1 VSLLFARVTMMVM
14 VVGLVAAA
22 CSSSDKTVGQQARAW
37 AASTGWAATV
47 RQLQG
52 DLHRLSGLGEDTAGV
67 RRTVC
72 DVLVTDALSANQ
84 QLPTPDRALTGF
96 LSDAYT
102 AAADAGRDCFK
113 GSVPVE
119 TATARAASAAADLV
133 RAQAR
138 YDSLTSTLPGAS

>member
-1 VSLLFARVTMMVM
+1 VSLLFARATMMVM

-22 CSSSDKTVGQQARAW
+22 CSSDGTVGQQARAW
-37 AASTGWAATV
+37 ADSTGWPSTV

-52 DLHRLSGLGEDTAGV
+52 DLRRLSGLGQDTAGV

-72 DVLVTDALSANQ
+72 DVLVTDALAANQ

-102 AAADAGRDCFK
+102 SAAAAGRDCFN

-119 TATARAASAAADLV
+119 TATARAAGAAADLV